1 MGTLVFYGSLPLFL
15 AFLQPLDFFSRI
27 ALWLSFWL
35 VFVHCVLPLE
45 EAFCAWRDQS
55 MPRLPALLRSNVVF
69 PFLTSSPFLV
79 LIYMRGSSHG
89 LSAWLLV
96 MSAARGLL
104 FVWQK
109 FYPPSSI
116 LDAEFSGDVQE
127 ILDAEPG
134 LLLHDDN
141 TDLSFLD
148 KPITDEE

>member
-1 MGTLVFYGSLPLFL
+1 
-15 AFLQPLDFFSRI
+15 
-27 ALWLSFWL
+27 
-35 VFVHCVLPLE
+35 
-45 EAFCAWRDQS
+45 
-55 MPRLPALLRSNVVF
+55 
-69 PFLTSSPFLV
+69 V